1 MCKKVTGE
9 AAKKHYERMDR
20 RTGEIV
26 EVAPEFSRMS
36 LKPGIGYEWFRRY
49 WREVYEARDGIVV
62 RGGKVLPPPRYYD
75 KLLAEMNDD
84 LSEYKKKERYENS
97 KRFVEDTRPDRLLVR
112 ESIAQQKFDR
122 KRKKL

>member
-1 MCKKVTGE
+1 
-9 AAKKHYERMDR
+9 
-20 RTGEIV
+20 
-26 EVAPEFSRMS
+26 
-36 LKPGIGYEWFRRY
+36 
-49 WREVYEARDGIVV
+49 
-62 RGGKVLPPPRYYD
+62 LPPPRYYD